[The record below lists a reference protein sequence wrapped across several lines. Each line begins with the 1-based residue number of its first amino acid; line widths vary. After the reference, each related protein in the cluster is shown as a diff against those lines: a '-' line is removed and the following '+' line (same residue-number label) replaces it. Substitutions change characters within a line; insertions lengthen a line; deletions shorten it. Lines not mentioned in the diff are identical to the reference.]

1 MRSITIDINRTEAH
15 SALIQH
21 EFTTQTGQ
29 YNVLIQ
35 NVLRLNTITSSYNT
49 YLANLMQNCVKY
61 LRDEARLSLM
71 IGTLL
76 FKCPMT
82 AVT

>member
-35 NVLRLNTITSSYNT
+35 NVLRLNKTSSYST

>member
-21 EFTTQTGQ
+21 YELTTRTRQ

-35 NVLRLNTITSSYNT
+35 NVLRLNETSSYST